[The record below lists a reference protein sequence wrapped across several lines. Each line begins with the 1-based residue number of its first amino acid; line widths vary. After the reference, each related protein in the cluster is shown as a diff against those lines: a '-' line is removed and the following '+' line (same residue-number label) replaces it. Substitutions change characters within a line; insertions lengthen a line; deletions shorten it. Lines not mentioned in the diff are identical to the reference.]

1 MAVEER
7 LKDKTLYKLELYLL
21 KIIPML
27 LALIAF
33 LNTVLSYFD
42 IDLVIWSYIGSVSL
56 LPLIFLYMSSYVF
69 RFCEY
74 HRMFLHYVVITNV
87 LNVYDYYIGIPISDR
102 ELIVLHM
109 IITGISL
116 FIILY
121 LYVKSTKKSSTKSN
135 R

>member
-7 LKDKTLYKLELYLL
+7 LRNKTLYKLELYLL
-21 KIIPML
+21 KVIPML

-69 RFCEY
+69 KFCEY
-74 HRMFLHYVVITNV
+74 HRMFLHYVVVTNV
-87 LNVYDYYIGIPISDR
+87 LNVYDYYVGIPISDR
-102 ELIVLHM
+102 ELLVLHM
-109 IITGISL
+109 IIAGISL
-116 FIILY
+116 FVILY
-121 LYVKSTKKSSTKSN
+121 LYVKDTKKSAT
-135 R
+135 